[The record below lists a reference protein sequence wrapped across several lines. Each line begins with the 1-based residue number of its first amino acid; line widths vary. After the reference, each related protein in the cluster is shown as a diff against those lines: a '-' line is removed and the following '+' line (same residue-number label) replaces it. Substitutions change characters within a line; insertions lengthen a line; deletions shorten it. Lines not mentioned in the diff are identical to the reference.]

1 MATHLLVPSF
11 ESTSCM
17 SQDTTKVSPNIHES
31 WKIALA
37 DEFQKPYFHA
47 LKSFLLAE
55 KKGGYKIFPPGKM
68 IFNAFDTTPFDQVK
82 VVVLGQDPYHGPGQA
97 HGLCFSVQNGIP
109 TPPSLKNIY
118 KELVTDIP
126 GFVTPSHGYLQKWA
140 EQGVLLLNAI
150 LTVRAHQA
158 ASHRNKGWEEF
169 TDAAIHKLNQ
179 EREGLVFILWGGFA
193 KKKASMI
200 DPGKHLILKA
210 AHPSPLSAHNGFFG
224 CKHFSQTNEYL
235 RSRGVAEIDWN
246 L

>member
-1 MATHLLVPSF
+1 
-11 ESTSCM
+11 M